1 LINLRLNFQLLVFSA
16 VRHVHLSL
24 GFERRGKNIRKV
36 KSGVWHCPLS
46 ILIMDPIYTDTI
58 LLEKLG
64 KSVFYSGKE
73 ADLRKIG
80 NKKSEAPPC

>member
-1 LINLRLNFQLLVFSA
+1 MT
-16 VRHVHLSL
+16 
-24 GFERRGKNIRKV
+24 FERRGKNIQKV
-36 KSGVWHCPLS
+36 RSEVWHCPLS

-64 KSVFYSGKE
+64 ERVFYGGKE

-80 NKKSEAPPC
+80 NKNSEAPPYYGETSVKAM